1 MIGRLCH
8 FYNTE
13 SFNLGDQRL
22 NARAY
27 KILDQLSTADLQKG
41 FPRIF
46 AQPAQLKAFYRFVN
60 NSRIQVDSIIAGSR
74 RALTDYFNQRLQD
87 TPSVGARPVLLPCYQ
102 DTSFIDYT
110 DRFHV
115 RLGRTQGKSKRENS
129 ALLHTL
135 ICCNE
140 KGTPVGILHQDF
152 FVRPPEVNPRTVP
165 HYRRPFVERESYKW
179 VRGLDAVQL
188 WASQLARPVQ
198 PVIVADREAD
208 SIDVITAHQ
217 QRGLDFIIRSKADRK
232 VSQTPECAKL
242 HEAMR
247 RSPSLKQGVVK
258 RRLHSR
264 SAKRYYHADCV
275 VRYGSVQLT
284 AGGQCINVVYLHEQ
298 PQSRDDDK
306 VKGPAAEWFLLTSL
320 ASEDLDQAI
329 RQLDLYTQRWPV
341 TEDFHKVLKT
351 GARIEHR
358 QFESRQGLANTCALL
373 SVTAVR
379 ILGLRYLAEQQPDTP
394 VGQTAWGREK
404 YIEGVMDKLDAKYLT
419 PRDRDFSKPRTV
431 KRLLQIMA
439 RMGGHQG
446 YAQKGR
452 PGWQTLW
459 LGDQD
464 LVMILSVLDEF

>member
-8 FYNTE
+8 FYSTDC
-13 SFNLGDQRL
+13 FDLGDQRL
-22 NARAY
+22 NARAC
-27 KILDQLSTADLQKG
+27 KILDQLSTTDLQKG

-74 RALTDYFNQRLQD
+74 CALTRYFNQRLRD
-87 TPSVGARPVLLPCYQ
+87 VPSVGEHPVLLPCYQ

-115 RLGRTQGKSKRENS
+115 QLGRTQDKSKRENS

-140 KGTPVGILHQDF
+140 KGTPVGILHQNF
-152 FVRPPEVNPRTVP
+152 FVRSTQIDPRAAP
-165 HYRRPFVERESYKW
+165 HYRRPFAERESYKW
-179 VRGLDAVQL
+179 VRGLDDVQR
-188 WASQLARPVQ
+188 WAGQLDRPVR
-198 PVIVADREAD
+198 PVIIADREAD

-217 QRGLDFIIRSKADRK
+217 QRGLDFIIRSKADRN
-232 VSQTPECAKL
+232 VSQTRDYAKL

-247 RSPSLKQGVVK
+247 HSSSLKQGVVK
-258 RRLHSR
+258 RRLHCR
-264 SAKRYYHADCV
+264 SAKRYYQADCI
-275 VRYGSVQLT
+275 VRHGSVQLT
-284 AGGQCINVVYLHEQ
+284 TAGQRVNVVYLRELLE
-298 PQSRDDDK
+298 SRDDDK
-306 VKGPAAEWFLLTSL
+306 VQGPPAEWFLLTSL
-320 ASEDLDQAI
+320 PSEQLDQAVQ
-329 RQLDLYTQRWPV
+329 QLDLYTQRWPV

-358 QFESRQGLANTCALL
+358 QFESREGLANTCALL

-394 VGQTAWGREK
+394 ITQTAWGREK
-404 YIEGVMDKLDAKYLT
+404 RIERVMDKLDAKYLT

-464 LVMILSVLDEF
+464 LVMILDVLGEF